1 MMAIRT
7 VLGLLVIATVSSGA
21 PQFPKELNFIDAREV
36 TSRNTV
42 GNYVPVRPE
51 VRRPVVVKPVTQPV
65 VADSYTYSYKIN
77 HPPKETYIAKTESRE
92 GKLVQGQYSYVDTEG
107 SLVTVQ
113 YEADEDGFRE
123 TRNLQPNFLKT
134 YSGDLESLF
143 GPVIPAEPAPRAV
156 VYNKPAPKP
165 IEAPKTFVYNK
176 PAPKPVVYAKPAPK
190 PVLAFKP
197 APPPAPKAATNNKD
211 LVAQIISQLT
221 PFIKDSV
228 LEGVSDED
236 LRRKSSF
243 LNY

>member
-1 MMAIRT
+1 MFSYVHMTR
-7 VLGLLVIATVSSGA
+7 LWLKEFECS
-21 PQFPKELNFIDAREV
+21 KELTKIFSIMLLGEAQNLNMQVSQCFSSYAQCNIF
-36 TSRNTV
+36 
-42 GNYVPVRPE
+42 
-51 VRRPVVVKPVTQPV
+51 Q
-65 VADSYTYSYKIN
+65 DSYTYSYKIN

-156 VYNKPAPKP
+156 VYNEPAPKP

-197 APPPAPKAATNNKD
+197 APPPAPKSATNNKD
-211 LVAQIISQLT
+211 LVARIISQLT
-221 PFIKDSV
+221 PFIKDTV

-243 LNY
+243 LTY

>member
-1 MMAIRT
+1 MAIRT
-7 VLGLLVIATVSSGA
+7 VLGLLVIVTVSSGA
-21 PQFPKELNFIDAREV
+21 PQFPKELGFIDAQEV
-36 TSRNTV
+36 ITRNTA

-51 VRRPVVVKPVTQPV
+51 VRRSVVVKPVAQP

-92 GKLVQGQYSYVDTEG
+92 NKLVQGQYSYVDPEG
-107 SLVTVQ
+107 TLVTVQ

-143 GPVIPAEPAPRAV
+143 GPVISAEPASRPV

-165 IEAPKTFVYNK
+165 LEAPKTFVYKK
-176 PAPKPVVYAKPAPK
+176 PAPKPVV
-190 PVLAFKP
+190 AFKP
-197 APPPAPKAATNNKD
+197 APPAPKAATNNKD
-211 LVAQIISQLT
+211 LVARIISQLT

-236 LRRKSSF
+236 LRRKTSF
-243 LNY
+243 LTSK

>member
-1 MMAIRT
+1 MAIRT
-7 VLGLLVIATVSSGA
+7 VLGLLVIVTVSSGA
-21 PQFPKELNFIDAREV
+21 PQFPKELGFIDAQEV
-36 TSRNTV
+36 ITRNTA

-51 VRRPVVVKPVTQPV
+51 VRRPVVVKPVAQPV

-92 GKLVQGQYSYVDTEG
+92 NKLVQGQYSYVDPEG
-107 SLVTVQ
+107 TLVTVQ

-143 GPVIPAEPAPRAV
+143 GPVISAEPASRPV

-165 IEAPKTFVYNK
+165 LEAPKTFVYKK
-176 PAPKPVVYAKPAPK
+176 PAPKPVV
-190 PVLAFKP
+190 AFKP
-197 APPPAPKAATNNKD
+197 APPAPKAATNNKD
-211 LVAQIISQLT
+211 LVARIISQLT

-236 LRRKSSF
+236 LRRKTSF
-243 LNY
+243 LTSK

>member
-1 MMAIRT
+1 MQ
-7 VLGLLVIATVSSGA
+7 VSQCFSSYA
-21 PQFPKELNFIDAREV
+21 QCNIF
-36 TSRNTV
+36 
-42 GNYVPVRPE
+42 
-51 VRRPVVVKPVTQPV
+51 Q
-65 VADSYTYSYKIN
+65 DSYTYSYKIN

-165 IEAPKTFVYNK
+165 IEAPKKFVYNK

-243 LNY
+243 LTYWLKIN

>member
-1 MMAIRT
+1 ME
-7 VLGLLVIATVSSGA
+7 LGKIFCIMLLGEAQNLNMQVSQCFSSSA
-21 PQFPKELNFIDAREV
+21 QCNIF
-36 TSRNTV
+36 
-42 GNYVPVRPE
+42 
-51 VRRPVVVKPVTQPV
+51 Q
-65 VADSYTYSYKIN
+65 DSYTYSYKIN

-176 PAPKPVVYAKPAPK
+176 PAPKPVVYAKPAPQ

-197 APPPAPKAATNNKD
+197 APPPAPKSATNNKD
-211 LVAQIISQLT
+211 LVARIISQLT
-221 PFIKDSV
+221 PFIKDTV

-243 LNY
+243 LTY